1 VFYLLDQNTQT
12 VQDHTKC
19 ALL

>member
-1 VFYLLDQNTQT
+1 LLDQNTQT
-12 VQDHTKC
+12 VQDHTKW